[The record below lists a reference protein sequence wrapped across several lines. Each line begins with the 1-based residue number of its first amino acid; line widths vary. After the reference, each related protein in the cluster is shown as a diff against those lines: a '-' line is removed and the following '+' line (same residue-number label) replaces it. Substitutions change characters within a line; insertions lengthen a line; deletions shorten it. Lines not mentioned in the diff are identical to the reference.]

1 VTGPSDET
9 LELFRL
15 IDDQA
20 RWFMEIEG
28 SEHWRRVAEAPP
40 TEESQDCALGVVAKS
55 NAAKRLSSK
64 VRAKDDG

>member
-1 VTGPSDET
+1 
-9 LELFRL
+9 
-15 IDDQA
+15 
-20 RWFMEIEG
+20 MEIEG